1 MNENEILTYLTDQ
14 LRLRSAGI
22 NNRLQSPQ
30 AIQAFRE
37 MVLKNNPQLPL
48 NKLGSNIMKGNSAL
62 GVGGFIPDMIRLQ
75 FGGINPQEQIF
86 NANQYL
92 QKQGSNA
99 RINPDGSWSI

>member
-1 MNENEILTYLTDQ
+1 MDISDLTYAMDKLNLYRAGQ
-14 LRLRSAGI
+14 LGQ
-22 NNRLQSPQ
+22 LQSPQ
-30 AIQAFRE
+30 AMEAFRE

-62 GVGGFIPDMIRLQ
+62 GVGGFVPDMIRLQ

-92 QKQGSNA
+92 QRQGSAA
-99 RINPDGSWSI
+99 RINPDGSWSL